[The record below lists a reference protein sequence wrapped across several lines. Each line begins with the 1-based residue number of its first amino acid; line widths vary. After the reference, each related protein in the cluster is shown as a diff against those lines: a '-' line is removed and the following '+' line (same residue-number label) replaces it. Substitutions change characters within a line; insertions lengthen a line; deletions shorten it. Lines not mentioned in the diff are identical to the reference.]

1 MTCPARRFARDHAV
15 PRRQEQDL
23 EGKVLRFLMRGD
35 GGSRRPAELAWL
47 QAPFPEAR
55 VRRVYFVPEKKKH
68 VKDE

>member
-35 GGSRRPAELAWL
+35 GGSRRPAGLTLLAG
-47 QAPFPEAR
+47 A
-55 VRRVYFVPEKKKH
+55 VPGGSGPPGVFCAGKEKACKG
-68 VKDE
+68 

>member
-1 MTCPARRFARDHAV
+1 
-15 PRRQEQDL
+15 
-23 EGKVLRFLMRGD
+23 MRGD
-35 GGSRRPAELAWL
+35 GGSRRPAGLAWL